1 MFNTENL
8 NRQIRMLWKDTI
20 DAGQWP
26 SELQRVW
33 PLQYAPI
40 PTPSLLFVGLNPSYT
55 LRDEAARQERP
66 IDERNTSVLME
77 TNDVEAL
84 CEDNVVAENPYFR
97 PFEAFIKGT
106 PVKHWAHVDIFAVR
120 ETNQSVVETALGLNG
135 DWTDF
140 AMKQWA
146 VFMDLLEQLD
156 PPAIVVPNA
165 KASRILKD
173 VLKAG
178 DMCEQSLCHFFR
190 LNGRDVPI
198 FFAGMLSGQHAMDVY
213 SKARLEYV
221 VRKKLCSM
229 G

>member
-1 MFNTENL
+1 MISPEQAASWFFRL
-8 NRQIRMLWKDTI
+8 NGCLTI
-20 DAGQWP
+20 NNFIVHDD
-26 SELQRVW
+26 STSSQR
-33 PLQYAPI
+33 
-40 PTPSLLFVGLNPSYT
+40 T
-55 LRDEAARQERP
+55 D
-66 IDERNTSVLME
+66 
-77 TNDVEAL
+77 
-84 CEDNVVAENPYFR
+84 
-97 PFEAFIKGT
+97 
-106 PVKHWAHVDIFAVR
+106 VDIFAVR

-165 KASRILKD
+165 KASRILQD
-173 VLKAG
+173 ALKAG
-178 DMCEQSLCHFFR
+178 DMCEQSLCHFLR